1 MKPKNV
7 VSIRKKEP
15 KPTQF
20 GTWGN
25 GIATR
30 KRRGLQF
37 AYEWFSPSGS
47 NLDTSNYQ
55 RPFRFLTD
63 DQCWDVYRRC
73 ADVRASVD
81 SIVRR
86 VSTFDWIVTPTLDPH
101 DERYHELLDVCND
114 VKGFLL
120 RPNKNGDTWQEIMT
134 AFLTD
139 TLVFDAGV
147 MELAFDREGNLQE
160 LVPLRGSTIF
170 PIIDQYGRV
179 VKYEQSSIGA
189 NDISF
194 AVTDPK
200 DVDPEFNPS
209 EIIYFSLFKNT
220 TNPEGNPLIEA
231 LVQEVI
237 SLMRATEHAMLNL
250 DADEIPP
257 GILVL
262 AGIAGRAADEA
273 KADLQKL
280 KGQDH
285 KIRVMTTPDP
295 SGVGAQWVELRR
307 TPKDIEMRDII
318 LDIRRTIYRVFG
330 VMPVEMGMT
339 QDMPRATATAQLD
352 VASSHLVTPI
362 LELLQAKINAQIIP
376 SLIQD
381 EEISKFVEFRFD
393 REARLT
399 AKEQNE
405 LSSTHQNYVR
415 NGIMTRNEVRDVLG
429 LLPLPGGDTATLEV
443 AGMPTPLHTFG
454 SPPEEVGDDFKVEPF
469 TDKELEEDVEEEG
482 IDPELDEIVAEERAK
497 TDYGKKSNAKAAM
510 DNLPAK
516 TQKALKNKGKEH
528 NDEHGKVKSKKIPN
542 INYLAVSYYRG
553 IGAYNT
559 NPSSVRPT
567 VTSAEQWAMA
577 RVNGLLFALR
587 NGKFKRKPYDTDLL
601 PKEHPSYKK
610 ET

>member
-1 MKPKNV
+1 MKPKSL
-7 VSIRKKEP
+7 VSLSVKKTEP
-15 KPTQF
+15 VR
-20 GTWGN
+20 GTWGGN
-25 GIATR
+25 MSHR
-30 KRRGLQF
+30 RRRGIQF
-37 AYEWFSPSGS
+37 AYEWFAPSS
-47 NLDTSNYQ
+47 ANINTSMYQ
-55 RPFRFLTD
+55 RPFRFLSD

-73 ADVRASVD
+73 ADVRASID

-101 DERYHELLDVCND
+101 DERYQQMLDICED
-114 VKGFLL
+114 VRGFLL
-120 RPNKNGDTWQEIMT
+120 RPNKNGDTWQEVMT
-134 AFLTD
+134 SFLTD

-147 MELAFDREGNLQE
+147 LELAFDTDGHLQE

-170 PIIDQYGRV
+170 PIIDSYGRV
-179 VKYEQSSIGA
+179 LEFQQSSVGA
-189 NDISF
+189 NDIYFKPRDSSQEN
-194 AVTDPK
+194 PK
-200 DVDPEFNPS
+200 FKPS

-237 SLMRATEHAMLNL
+237 SLLRATEHAMLNL

-362 LELLQAKINAQIIP
+362 LELLQAKINAQIVP
-376 SLIQD
+376 NLVDD
-381 EEISKFVEFRFD
+381 EEHAKFIEFKFD

-443 AGMPTPLHTFG
+443 AGMPTPLHSFG
-454 SPPEEVGDDFKVEPF
+454 AAPEEEENFKDEPF
-469 TDKELEEDVEEEG
+469 TDKELEDDAEDEEE
-482 IDPELDEIVAEERAK
+482 
-497 TDYGKKSNAKAAM
+497 
-510 DNLPAK
+510 NL
-516 TQKALKNKGKEH
+516 EF
-528 NDEHGKVKSKKIPN
+528 EV
-542 INYLAVSYYRG
+542 
-553 IGAYNT
+553 
-559 NPSSVRPT
+559 
-567 VTSAEQWAMA
+567 E
-577 RVNGLLFALR
+577 
-587 NGKFKRKPYDTDLL
+587 
-601 PKEHPSYKK
+601 
-610 ET
+610 